1 MAPSTLAFCEAHS
14 AGACDAVY
22 CTAPDGQIYLATCGA
37 DSKLC
42 FRHDKDV
49 GRVLASVGEAQ
60 GPLSALAMPP
70 SGAFVV
76 VADSEYVKM
85 RSIPSGEEG
94 STLTRFVLPPRAL
107 AASPCG
113 GLVAAGGDDEGVKL
127 IALSSA
133 RVLRVLAAPAYTRG
147 LAFDPEGAYVAVSSA
162 DGTLSVWEAASGRN
176 MLTKKRACPRLE
188 VGGGPE

>member
-76 VADSEYVKM
+76 VADSEYVKVSAS
-85 RSIPSGEEG
+85 RAVC
-94 STLTRFVLPPRAL
+94 TRLTQ
-107 AASPCG
+107 
-113 GLVAAGGDDEGVKL
+113 
-127 IALSSA
+127 SSA
-133 RVLRVLAAPAYTRG
+133 RTFVYNL
-147 LAFDPEGAYVAVSSA
+147 
-162 DGTLSVWEAASGRN
+162 
-176 MLTKKRACPRLE
+176 
-188 VGGGPE
+188 